1 MKINGPPTR
10 ANVNQVHDKAQVK
23 SNEPN
28 KPAGSASAHVEVSSL
43 SRTLAEA
50 RTQPEAPDQAK
61 IAELRHSINAGSF
74 QVNHEQVADTMVR
87 EEV

>member
-1 MKINGPPTR
+1 MKVERPPR
-10 ANVNQVHDKAQVK
+10 PNVNQIQDKAQVK
-23 SNEPN
+23 SNEAN

-43 SRTLAEA
+43 SRTLSDA

-61 IAELRHSINAGSF
+61 VAQLSQSIRAGSF
-74 QVNHEQVADTMVR
+74 KVDHEQVADTMVR